1 MPGGGSLSF
10 HEAMTVTEVGRRVLA
25 KGTSTSSGR
34 ERSAGGRGSGAVS
47 SSHPSAGGAAT
58 GAGVDYQ
65 ARVTAWAGVHMLAEE
80 DTEAPLGMKGSVA
93 RIACETSEPIDDLV
107 VTADVGCGA
116 YVQVKRTVD
125 LSPKDNSALAS
136 AVDQFVRQFLDATE
150 AAEGREDPFGAHDR
164 FVLAVGA
171 EAPASIGVVLRET
184 LDRVRAHPG
193 GDLPSNGLG
202 VKRERALTVVA
213 QHVRASW
220 CATTGS
226 GPGDDDVRQ
235 LLNLVHVETVE
246 VGEGERDE
254 RSAKNI
260 LRSSVL
266 ESPEQ
271 AAKGWS
277 VLINEGL
284 RLIRTRGQA
293 DRARLLDVLSSAGV
307 GVRAPRSYREDIQR
321 LRDHS
326 DRVTRLL
333 AEHAS
338 IRLGSASVRVQRPCV
353 PLLRAA
359 ADTGPVLVVGEP
371 GAGKSGVLYSL
382 FEMLREE
389 GREVIVLAAQQL
401 PVESSGGIRDELRL
415 DHEVVD
421 VLANWSATRSAF
433 LLVDA
438 LDAVRTEASGAAL
451 RTLIREV
458 SERAKEW
465 NVVVSIRE
473 YDARYSPDLP
483 VIFRGNPP
491 DGSMPPLVGA
501 PFTRIRHIV
510 VGRLTDDELRQI
522 GELGAPELAKL
533 LESAP
538 AAVYELLRNPFNLRL
553 AAELLDSGT
562 DPQAIR
568 DVGSQLDLLDLYW
581 QERVLRRGHR
591 SEASSREVVLR
602 RAVDVMSRN
611 RVLNVDRDLV
621 ETEVGA
627 GPPIRDLLSEQVIVE
642 WKPRPEDMPRSSSL
656 ALAHHVLFDYAVAR
670 LLLRRDTHRLV
681 EFLSADRPFVLLGR
695 PSLILHYHYLWT
707 LDHPGGARE
716 EFWET
721 VLAVCASAGIPEI
734 GKLIGPG
741 VAAETGMTIDEFG
754 PLLMSLADPDDS
766 VRTSAEN
773 ALAYGIRALLAE
785 RGSQPE
791 ASGLLCDLAER
802 LSATSTIGSVYP
814 TSWILWDLAAHDQ
827 LSAAQGQQLGTASRR
842 LLVFAWARR
851 QRDPRLVAWAIRFVC
866 QTFGTD
872 VGASVALLRR
882 AIEPDHLAQH
892 GSEELSMVA
901 DAVASLTP
909 HDPGFVRDI
918 YRAAFGYSETSDT
931 PTTIRRGVLSLTS
944 NRRQDYQSAL
954 YQLVQ
959 SFPAFLRAAPEE
971 AVAAMNVALECHVTR
986 GRPLPDEEA
995 VEFDLDGERA
1005 RLLAD
1010 YSHIGDRGQGYPDQY
1025 AIQLLDRVQQ
1035 RLEELAD
1042 RQADAAKLGVLLD
1055 TLVRTCQLAVVWRRL
1070 LGSGARYPD
1079 QIGMRIRATGWS
1091 LPLLMCPD
1099 TIGKVGEM
1107 IAALFLD
1114 LCEADRERIE
1124 RAILSIP
1131 EVTPPDRRGS
1141 AEHARDRLLGCLPE
1155 DGLVTAEART
1165 RLSALRAADA
1175 IPGNED
1181 GVTFQFGTQAVDE
1194 VALLAEEGVPVDAEP
1209 NRRLRDLERP
1219 VKEFAKAHG
1228 NTAPESQQS
1237 SEALPHMRRLHT
1249 ALQSSEAAGVHE
1261 KQADYAWG
1269 SLTEACAAIAKMEDF
1284 RCNEEEGAF
1293 VRAVLLEAGK
1303 HRLPISEGDADE
1315 SFGYPSWWDP
1325 APRVY
1330 AAEGLMASLRQPSCE
1345 NPDVLAAVKRL
1356 SVDSASSVRFKIAI
1370 WLLVRY
1376 VRDPDWTWR
1385 MIERMARDRSLGV
1398 LRGLANYPLNRLR
1411 FEDPQRVAKITIG
1424 IRQAVADAPDRKKLT
1439 ISCVAI
1445 LGRLFVWGRDAAA
1458 SAVIDQLADDPV
1470 GHLEE
1475 VGHLVREFREV
1486 LVTGAVDPPNP
1497 DADDARRR
1505 SWSFL
1510 LRVTREAAAEFRRG
1524 VEQKGDTHSVA
1535 EDRPTEEQ
1543 MEGVAHLLDSVGS
1556 NIYSISGAH
1565 DDDASPGT
1573 QVLRRLYSESK
1584 EVIDE
1589 LAEVGLPSLS
1599 HHLLQALEVL
1609 VPVDPR
1615 GVFRRIARVVH
1626 GGRKGGYQFDSLAEG
1641 VIVRLVD
1648 RYLADHRDL
1657 FRHDEEA
1664 REHLVR
1670 VLDTFVQAGSEGA
1683 RRLSYG
1689 LDGIFR

>member
-1 MPGGGSLSF
+1 
-10 HEAMTVTEVGRRVLA
+10 
-25 KGTSTSSGR
+25 
-34 ERSAGGRGSGAVS
+34 
-47 SSHPSAGGAAT
+47 
-58 GAGVDYQ
+58 
-65 ARVTAWAGVHMLAEE
+65 MLAEE
-80 DTEAPLGMKGSVA
+80 DAEPPFGLRSPVV
-93 RIACETSEPIDDLV
+93 RLACEASQEVDDLILTTGRECV
-107 VTADVGCGA
+107 A
-116 YVQVKRTVD
+116 YVQAKRTVS
-125 LSPKDNSALAS
+125 LSGKPRSELAK
-136 AVDQFVRQFLDATE
+136 AVGQFVRQFLATRAAAGGTTVHSDA
-150 AAEGREDPFGAHDR
+150 GLDR
-164 FVLAVGA
+164 FVLAVGVG
-171 EAPASIGVVLRET
+171 APATIRVTLRET
-184 LDRVRAHPG
+184 LDRVRKHPG

-202 VKRERALTVVA
+202 VKRTHALNVVA

-220 CATTGS
+220 CAATDS
-226 GPGDDDVRQ
+226 EPGDDDVRRV
-235 LLNLVHVETVE
+235 LNLVHVEIVE
-246 VGEGERDE
+246 VGEEERDE
-254 RSAKNI
+254 RSAKTM
-260 LRSSVL
+260 LRSNVL

-271 AAKGWS
+271 ATKAWS
-277 VLINEGL
+277 VLIKEGL
-284 RLIRTRGQA
+284 LLIGTHAQA
-293 DRARLLDVLSSAGV
+293 DRAKLLDVLKSAGV
-307 GVRAPRSYREDIQR
+307 GIHAPRSYREDIQH

-326 DRVTRLL
+326 DGVTRLL

-338 IRLGSASVRVQRPCV
+338 IRLGRASVRIQRPCV

-421 VLANWSATRSAF
+421 VLANWSATRPAF

-458 SERAKEW
+458 SEGAKEW

-483 VIFRGNPP
+483 VIFRGTPP
-491 DGSMPPLVGA
+491 DGSIPPIVGT
-501 PFTRIRHIV
+501 PFSRMRHLV
-510 VGRLTDDELRQI
+510 VGRLTDDELRQV
-522 GELGAPELAKL
+522 GELGAPELTRL
-533 LESAP
+533 IESAP
-538 AAVYELLRNPFNLRL
+538 ATVSELLRNPFNLRL
-553 AAELLDSGT
+553 AADLLDNGT

-568 DVGSQLDLLDLYW
+568 DVGSQLELLDLYW

-602 RAVDVMSRN
+602 RAVDVMARN

-621 ETEVGA
+621 ETEVAA

-642 WKPRPEDMPRSSSL
+642 WQLRL
-656 ALAHHVLFDYAVAR
+656 AFAHHVLFDYAVAR

-695 PSLILHYHYLWT
+695 PSLVMHFHYLWAR
-707 LDHPGGARE
+707 DQWGGAHD

-721 VLAVCASAGIPEI
+721 VLAVCASAGIPDI
-734 GKLIGPG
+734 GKLIGPA
-741 VAAETGMTIDEFG
+741 VAAENGVTIEEFQ
-754 PLLMSLADPDDS
+754 PLLTALTDPDES
-766 VRTSAEN
+766 VRTSADK
-773 ALAYGIRALLAE
+773 ALGYCIRALLAE

-791 ASGLLCDLAER
+791 AFGLLCDLTER
-802 LSATSTIGSVYP
+802 LSDTATAGSVYP
-814 TSWILWDLAAHDQ
+814 ASWILLDLADHDQ
-827 LSAAQGQQLGTASRR
+827 LSAAQGHQLGTASRR
-842 LLVFAWARR
+842 VLAFAWTQR
-851 QRDPRLVAWAIRFVC
+851 QRDPRFVAQAIRFVC
-866 QTFGTD
+866 RTFGTD
-872 VGASVALLRR
+872 VGASAALLRR
-882 AIEPDHLAQH
+882 AIEPDHLALH
-892 GSEELSMVA
+892 GSEELNELA

-909 HDPGFVRDI
+909 HSPRLVRDI
-918 YRAAFGYSETSDT
+918 YRAAFGYTETSDATT
-931 PTTIRRGVLSLTS
+931 PIRRGVLSLTS

-954 YQLVQ
+954 YQLVRA
-959 SFPAFLRAAPEE
+959 FPAFLRAAPQE
-971 AVAAMNVALECHVTR
+971 AVEAMNVALECYVTR
-986 GRPLPDEEA
+986 ERSVPADDA
-995 VEFDLDGERA
+995 AEFNLDGERA

-1010 YSHIGDRGQGYPDQY
+1010 HSQIWDQGQGYPDQD

-1042 RQADAAKLGVLLD
+1042 RQGDRAKLRDLLN

-1070 LGSGARYPD
+1070 LGSGARHPD
-1079 QIGMRIRATGWS
+1079 QIGMRMRAAGWS

-1114 LCEADRERIE
+1114 LCEADRKRIE

-1131 EVTPPDRRGS
+1131 EVAPSVRPES
-1141 AEHARDRLLGCLPE
+1141 AEHARNRLLGCLPE
-1155 DGLVTAEART
+1155 DGLVTLEART
-1165 RLSALRAADA
+1165 RLSELRAEDA

-1181 GVTFQFGTQAVDE
+1181 GVTFQFGARAVDE
-1194 VALLAEEGVPVDAEP
+1194 MELLAEEGVPIDAEP
-1209 NRRLRDLERP
+1209 NKRIRDLERP
-1219 VKEFAKAHG
+1219 VKEFAKAHI
-1228 NTAPESQQS
+1228 NTAPESQQA
-1237 SEALPHMRRLHT
+1237 SEVLPRMRRLHA
-1249 ALQSSEAAGVHE
+1249 ALQSSKAAGVHE

-1269 SLTEACAAIAKMEDF
+1269 SLAEACAAIAKKEDI
-1284 RCNEEEGAF
+1284 RCSEEEGAF

-1303 HRLPISEGDADE
+1303 HRLPTGEGDVDE
-1315 SFGYPSWWDP
+1315 PFGYPTSPDP

-1345 NPDVLAAVKRL
+1345 NPDVLAIVERL
-1356 SVDSASSVRFKIAI
+1356 SVDSAPSVRFKIAI

-1398 LRGLANYPLNRLR
+1398 LRGLVNEPLNRLR
-1411 FEDPQRVAKITIG
+1411 FKDPRRVARITIG
-1424 IRQAVADAPDRKKLT
+1424 IRQAVADAPNRKELT
-1439 ISCVAI
+1439 NSCVTV
-1445 LGRLFVWGRDAAA
+1445 LGGLFVWGRDVAA
-1458 SAVIDQLADDPV
+1458 SAVISRLADDPI
-1470 GHLEE
+1470 GHLGE
-1475 VGHLVREFREV
+1475 VSHLVRAFREV
-1486 LVTGAVDPPNP
+1486 LVTGAVYPPDP

-1505 SWSFL
+1505 VWRFL
-1510 LRVTREAAAEFRRG
+1510 LRVTRGAAAEFRRG
-1524 VEQKGDTHSVA
+1524 VGQKGDTHCVT

-1543 MEGVAHLLDSVGS
+1543 VNGLAHLIGLVGS
-1556 NIYSISGAH
+1556 NIYFVSGAH
-1565 DDDASPGT
+1565 DGNESPGE
-1573 QVLRRLYSESK
+1573 QVLRRLYSESR

-1589 LAEVGLPSLS
+1589 LADVGLPRLS
-1599 HHLLQALEVL
+1599 HHLLQTLEVL
-1609 VPVDPR
+1609 VPVDSR

-1626 GGRKGGYQFDSLAEG
+1626 GGRRGGYQFDSLAED